1 MTAPDSIGIG
11 WRPSSVSG
19 WGVYGTNLI
28 LELLALER
36 NPVLAAPPHRLDVDP
51 DIAAKL
57 APVFQ
62 RQEHLSDLLEK
73 TGVLEFDFPVL
84 HALRNDF
91 QPALADQPLQ
101 GSHNIGVIFFEDTDI
116 SEEGLARARDY
127 DMIVTGSTWNKEV
140 LQRRGLDHVVNVF
153 QGIDDSLFVRAP
165 RPDTY
170 EDRFVIFSGGKLE
183 YRKAQDVVIAAFREF
198 RENHP
203 EALLMFAWANQWPA
217 IMPTIANSPFVEGHP
232 EVLANNELAIAP
244 WLIANGLPEDSF
256 IDLGM
261 PANKDMPRYLAAAD
275 AAIFPN
281 RCEPGTNLVAM
292 EAMAASV
299 PCLIAANT
307 GQLDLIDEGNCYP
320 LNKQTPV
327 APYEPYAG
335 VDGWREPDV
344 FEVVESLESLYA
356 DPEEARRRGDSGAD
370 FIRQFSWKNQIEAL
384 VGHIDDLYRS

>member
-28 LELLALER
+28 IELLSQGR
-36 NPVLAAPPHRLDVDP
+36 NPVLAAPPHRLDVGP
-51 DIAAKL
+51 EIAAKL

-91 QPALADQPLQ
+91 QPALAEQPLQ
-101 GSHNIGVIFFEDTDI
+101 GSHNIGVIFCEDTDI
-116 SEEGLARARDY
+116 SEDGLARARDY
-127 DMIVTGSTWNKEV
+127 DMIVTGSTWNQEIS
-140 LQRRGLDHVVNVF
+140 QARGLDHVVNVF
-153 QGIDDSLFVRAP
+153 QGIDDTLFVRAP
-165 RPDTY
+165 RPHTY
-170 EDRFVIFSGGKLE
+170 KDRFVIFSGGKME

-198 RENHP
+198 REKHP

-217 IMPTIANSPFVEGHP
+217 IMPTIANSPFVDGHP
-232 EVLANNELAIAP
+232 EILANNELAIAP

-256 IDLGM
+256 VDLGM
-261 PANKDMPRYLAAAD
+261 PANKDMPGHLSAAD

-292 EAMAASV
+292 ETMAAGV
-299 PCLIAANT
+299 PCIIADNT
-307 GQLDLIDEGNCYP
+307 GQKDLIAEGTCYP
-320 LNKQTPV
+320 LQNQTPV
-327 APYEPYAG
+327 APYEPYVG
-335 VDGWREPDV
+335 VEGWREPDV
-344 FEVVESLESLYA
+344 FEVVETLESLYA
-356 DPEEARRRGDSGAD
+356 HPAEARRRGDSGAD
-370 FIRQFSWKNQIEAL
+370 FIRRFTWKTQIEAL